1 MHILPDVSARLARFV
16 PTPIDADLDA
26 LAPDEREV
34 LLHLV
39 RASLPID
46 AIFLRQSFAKAPE
59 MRAELTKES
68 SPLAKDALSYFDLSA
83 GPWDRLDQEPFVGG
97 MLRPPGAGYYP
108 VDMTKDE
115 FEAWIAAH
123 PAEAD
128 ALRSLYTL
136 VRRGEKG
143 LVTIPYSTAFRSLL
157 EPVVAE
163 LGKAAAATKD
173 AGLARYLGA
182 VVKALGADEYYESDL
197 AWMDMESRVEVTI
210 GPYET
215 YEDRLFGYKA
225 AFTSFVTVIDP
236 SASSTLARL
245 KSELPAMEQNLP
257 IPDEHKN
264 PNRGTDSPIRV
275 ADLVYSAGDT
285 RAGVQ
290 TLAFNLP
297 NDERVRE
304 AKGSKNVLLRN
315 VMKAKFEGILKPI
328 AARVLAAEELARLSA
343 DAFFHHTLLHELSH
357 GLGPGRIVVDGTKAE
372 VRLRLE
378 ELHSPFEEA
387 KADVMGIYN
396 ILFLMD
402 RGVLAAEGRSA
413 LFSTFLAGM
422 FRATRF
428 GIEEAHGKGTALQ
441 LHWLMEKG
449 VIREDTSSG
458 PFSIDHEKMPGAI
471 RALLGEILL
480 VQARGDKEGARA
492 MLSKYG
498 VMSEPLARALGKLGD
513 IPVDIR
519 PIYPAAERLLGVT
532 S

>member
-1 MHILPDVSARLARFV
+1 MRILPDVSARLARFV

-26 LAPDEREV
+26 LSPEEREV
-34 LLHLV
+34 LAHLV

-46 AIFLRQSFAKAPE
+46 EIFLRQSFAEAPALRE
-59 MRAELTKES
+59 ALAKEA
-68 SPLAKDALSYFDLSA
+68 SPLAKDALVYFDLSA
-83 GPWDRLDQEPFVGG
+83 GPWDRLDQAPFVGE
-97 MLRPPGAGYYP
+97 MPRPPGAGYYP
-108 VDMTKDE
+108 VDMTKE
-115 FEAWIAAH
+115 ELEAHMAAS
-123 PAEAD
+123 PGEAD

-136 VRRGEKG
+136 VRRAEKG
-143 LVTIPYSTAFRSLL
+143 LVTIPYRDAFRVFLGPVAREL
-157 EPVVAE
+157 EAAR
-163 LGKAAAATKD
+163 KASKD
-173 AGLARYLGA
+173 EGLSHYLGA
-182 VVKALGADEYYESDL
+182 VVEALGVDDYYASDI
-197 AWMDMESRVEVTI
+197 AWMDMASRVEVTI

-257 IPDEHKN
+257 LPDEHKN

-275 ADLVYSAGDT
+275 ADLVFSAGDT

-315 VMKAKFEGILKPI
+315 VMKAKFEGILRPI
-328 AARVLAAEELARLSA
+328 AARVLAPEELGRLSA

-357 GLGPGRIVVDGTKAE
+357 GLGPGRIVVDGASTE
-372 VRLRLE
+372 VRLRLL
-378 ELHSPFEEA
+378 ELHSPLEEA

-396 ILFLMD
+396 LLFLMD
-402 RGVLAAEGRSA
+402 RGVLPAEGRSA

-428 GIEEAHGKGTALQ
+428 GVEEAHGKGTALQ
-441 LHWLMEKG
+441 FHWLMEKG
-449 VIREDTSSG
+449 VIREDAASG
-458 PFSIDHEKMPGAI
+458 LFSIDHDAVPAAI
-471 RALLGEILL
+471 RELLGEILL

-498 VMSEPLARALGKLGD
+498 VMSAALERALGKLGD

-519 PIYPAAERLLGVT
+519 PIYPAAERLLGVR